1 MRDNTPRSRSL
12 VPIHLCLLLAG
23 LLYQTL
29 PTSAAIHPVL
39 LGSWPGY
46 PRGSTM
52 DAAVSGPYAY
62 LAMGQGGLRVI
73 DLADPTDP
81 VRVGSYVSTATSR
94 PVQLVAV
101 QDTFAYLAYPAGG
114 LEVVDVSNPGDPK
127 RVGGYAADWSW
138 PKRLVVTPQHAL
150 VAVGGDG
157 LAIFDITAPANPT
170 LLSQHTTGG
179 MTEDV
184 AVSGHYAYL
193 ATGSAGLEV
202 LDWSDPTAPQTVGRY
217 SSGLVQAVALT
228 GSIVWIITEAN
239 GLEGLDV
246 SDPTNPQRRSVL
258 PTGISA
264 QHLVIE
270 GTRAYA
276 SAGYGWEIFDLSDP
290 DTPQHIAGYN
300 TEQLI
305 TSIAVSDS
313 SAFLT
318 SDALHVFDISDPAN
332 ALPLGRYSEGEGWGS
347 QVGVDGPL
355 AYLADARAG
364 LQVIDVSAGPD
375 LPQRGHHAPSSN
387 ALGLALAG
395 DHVYVA
401 DSSAGLEVFDISNP
415 SDPLRVGQLATIRSA
430 LGLAVSGNLAYL
442 LDSDLLESPA
452 APRGYGGELRVM
464 DVSDPVHPREIG
476 VYNLEGSSQ
485 RVAVSGSHALVAV
498 GWREFVNVQE
508 DPPVSQAV
516 YRGELQVIDISDP
529 TNPRLVGRH
538 EAPWWAADL
547 AVAGSYVCLL
557 TRSTQEDRSR
567 LVILDLS
574 DPTNPRPVGAYER
587 PGWAAAVAVAGNY
600 AFLGCQGNTA
610 DSLDIL
616 DLADPVHPR
625 RIGGSNAFRSA
636 SGLVVVDHRLFV
648 AAGDEGLVILEL
660 PPILNS
666 FSGSNGELNLS
677 WEGFGPIQLEK
688 ATQLSD
694 PDWQDIDATENGNSL
709 TLPASEGHGFFR
721 LLRP

>member
-1 MRDNTPRSRSL
+1 MRNDTLRSRSL
-12 VPIHLCLLLAG
+12 VPINLCLLLAG
-23 LLYQTL
+23 LLYHTL
-29 PTSAAIHPVL
+29 PTSAAINPVF

-46 PRGSTM
+46 PRGSAM

-62 LAMGQGGLRVI
+62 LAMGQGGMRVI
-73 DLADPTDP
+73 DLADPTNP
-81 VRVGSYVSTATSR
+81 VRIGSYVSTTTSR
-94 PVQLVAV
+94 PLQLVAV
-101 QDTFAYLAYPAGG
+101 QDDLAYLAYPAGG
-114 LEVVDVSNPGDPK
+114 LEVVDVSNPGEPR

-138 PKRLVVTPQHAL
+138 PKRLAVAPQYAL
-150 VAVGGDG
+150 VALGGDG
-157 LAIFDITAPANPT
+157 LAILDIADPANPT
-170 LLSQHTTGG
+170 LLSQHTAGG

-193 ATGSAGLEV
+193 AAGSAGLEV

-228 GSIVWIITEAN
+228 GSVVWIITEAN
-239 GLEGLDV
+239 GLEGIDV
-246 SDPTNPQRRSVL
+246 SDPANPQRKSVH
-258 PTGISA
+258 PTSISA

-276 SAGYGWEIFDLSDP
+276 GAGYGWVIFDLSDP
-290 DTPQHIAGYN
+290 DNPQHIAAYT

-305 TSIAVSDS
+305 TSITVSDS

-318 SDALHVFDISDPAN
+318 SEALHVFDVSDPAN

-347 QVGVDGPL
+347 QVGVAGPF
-355 AYLADARAG
+355 AYLADAGAG
-364 LQVIDVSAGPD
+364 LQVIDVSEGPN
-375 LPQRGHHAPSSN
+375 LPRRGQHAPSNS
-387 ALGLALAG
+387 ALGLAVAG
-395 DHVYVA
+395 DHAYLA
-401 DSSAGLEVFDISNP
+401 DASAGLEVFDIANP
-415 SDPLRVGQLATIRSA
+415 SDPQRVSQLATTRSA
-430 LGLAVSGNLAYL
+430 LGVAVSGNHAYL
-442 LDSDLLESPA
+442 LDSDLVESPA
-452 APRGYGGELRVM
+452 APRGYRGELRVI
-464 DVSDPVHPREIG
+464 DISEPVHPREIG

-485 RVAVSGSHALVAV
+485 RVEVSGSHALVAV

-508 DPPVSQAV
+508 DPPISWAV

-529 TNPRLVGRH
+529 ASPQLVGLH

-557 TRSTQEDRSR
+557 TRSPQEDRSR

-600 AFLGCQGNTA
+600 AFMGCQGSTA
-610 DSLDIL
+610 DSLDII
-616 DLADPVHPR
+616 DLADPAQPR
-625 RIGGSNAFRSA
+625 RVGGSNAFRSA
-636 SGLVVVDHRLFV
+636 SDLVVVDHRLFV
-648 AAGDEGLVILEL
+648 AAGIEGLVILEL

-666 FSGSNGELNLS
+666 FSSSIGELNLS
-677 WEGFGPIQLEK
+677 WEGFGPVQLEK
-688 ATQLSD
+688 ATRLTD
-694 PDWQDIDATENGNSL
+694 PDWQDIGAPETGNSL
-709 TLPASEGHGFFR
+709 TLPASEGQGFFR